1 MEGLVRFAV
10 VDILPELHFVAGG
23 HRRPSFGRLRLQVRL
38 EALRLAGDPRL
49 DMIDDVLRLVCLVHI
64 PLVPDSQLTLSI
76 LRVAVVE
83 IDQELLKQ

>member
-64 PLVPDSQLTLSI
+64 TQESEFTLSI